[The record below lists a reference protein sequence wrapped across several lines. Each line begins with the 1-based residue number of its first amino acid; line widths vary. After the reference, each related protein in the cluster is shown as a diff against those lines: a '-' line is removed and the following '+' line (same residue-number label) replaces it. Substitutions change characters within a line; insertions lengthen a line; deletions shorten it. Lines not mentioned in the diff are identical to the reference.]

1 MIKGCQKKI
10 VFLKDTESEL
20 FEEAYFVL
28 KPTATSKGEEDI
40 VLEATRIV
48 RGYEP
53 KRGKAKRSAKPIIPF
68 ILGACAGALF
78 MLIIHFILI

>member
-28 KPTATSKGEEDI
+28 KPTAVKRGEEDI

-48 RGYEP
+48 RGCEP
-53 KRGKAKRSAKPIIPF
+53 IVTDKKRSFVPFISF
-68 ILGACAGALF
+68 ILGTGAGSLA
-78 MLIIHFILI
+78 MLILHLILI